1 MPPRLRHSSGMK
13 ITAIYPGTFD
23 PVTNGHVDLVR
34 RASRLF
40 ERVVVGIAASSSK
53 QPLFSLDERIELA
66 KTVLAEF
73 PQVQVM
79 GFKSLMVDFAET
91 VQANVIIRGLRAVS
105 DFEYEVQLAGMNR
118 SMKPHIETVYLSP
131 DIEYTFLS
139 STLIKDIA
147 RHGGDVS
154 KFTHPA
160 VVKALQRKFNSK

>member
-1 MPPRLRHSSGMK
+1 MT

-34 RASRLF
+34 RATRLF
-40 ERVVVGIAASSSK
+40 DRVVVAVAASAVK
-53 QPLFSLDERIELA
+53 QPLFALDERIELT

-73 PQVQVM
+73 ERVEVQ
-79 GFKSLMVDFAET
+79 GFRTLMVDFAAEIG
-91 VQANVIIRGLRAVS
+91 ADVIVRGLRAVS

-118 SMKPHIETVYLSP
+118 SMRPEIETVYLSP
-131 DIEYTFLS
+131 DLEYTFLS

-154 KFTHPA
+154 RFTHPA
-160 VVKALQRKFNSK
+160 VSRALRKKFAK

>member
-1 MPPRLRHSSGMK
+1 MS
-13 ITAIYPGTFD
+13 IIAIYPGTFD

-34 RASRLF
+34 RATRLF
-40 ERVVVGIAASSSK
+40 DRVVVAVAAGSIK

-73 PQVQVM
+73 KRVEVL
-79 GFKSLMVDFAET
+79 GFKTLMVEFAAE
-91 VQANVIIRGLRAVS
+91 VKADVIVRGLRAVS

-118 SMKPHIETVYLSP
+118 SMQPEIETVYLSP
-131 DIEYTFLS
+131 DIQYTFLS

-160 VVKALQRKFNSK
+160 VDRALQKKFPK

>member
-1 MPPRLRHSSGMK
+1 MA

-34 RASRLF
+34 RATRLF
-40 ERVVVGIAASSSK
+40 DRVVVAVAASAPK
-53 QPLFSLDERIELA
+53 QPLFALDERIELA

-73 PQVQVM
+73 ERVEVQ
-79 GFKSLMVDFAET
+79 GFRTLMVDCAAEIG
-91 VQANVIIRGLRAVS
+91 ADVIVRGLRAVS

-118 SMKPHIETVYLSP
+118 SMRPEIETVYLSP

-154 KFTHPA
+154 RFTHPA
-160 VVKALQRKFNSK
+160 VSLALRKKFAK

>member
-1 MPPRLRHSSGMK
+1 MS

-34 RASRLF
+34 RATRLF
-40 ERVVVGIAASSSK
+40 DRVVVAVAASSAK

-73 PQVQVM
+73 KRVEVL
-79 GFKSLMVDFAET
+79 GFRTLMVEFAAE
-91 VQANVIIRGLRAVS
+91 VKADVIVRGLRAVS

-118 SMKPHIETVYLSP
+118 SMQPEIETVYLSP
-131 DIEYTFLS
+131 DLEYTFLS

-160 VVKALQRKFNSK
+160 VSRALQKKFSK

>member
-1 MPPRLRHSSGMK
+1 MP

-34 RASRLF
+34 RATRLF
-40 ERVVVGIAASSSK
+40 DRVVVAVAASAAK
-53 QPLFSLDERIELA
+53 QPLFALDERIELA

-73 PQVQVM
+73 ERVEVQ
-79 GFKSLMVDFAET
+79 GFRTLMVDFAAEIG
-91 VQANVIIRGLRAVS
+91 ADVIVRGLRAVS

-118 SMKPHIETVYLSP
+118 SMRPEIETVYLSP
-131 DIEYTFLS
+131 DLEYTFLS

-154 KFTHPA
+154 RFTHPA
-160 VVKALQRKFNSK
+160 VSRALRKKFAK

>member
-1 MPPRLRHSSGMK
+1 MP

-34 RASRLF
+34 RATRLF
-40 ERVVVGIAASSSK
+40 DRVVVGVAASAGK
-53 QPLFSLDERIELA
+53 QPLFTLDERIELTRA
-66 KTVLAEF
+66 VLAEF
-73 PQVQVM
+73 KRVEVQ
-79 GFKSLMVDFAET
+79 GFKTLMVDFAVE
-91 VQANVIIRGLRAVS
+91 VGADVIVRGLRAVS

-118 SMKPHIETVYLSP
+118 SMQPKIETVYLSP

-154 KFTHPA
+154 KFTHAA
-160 VVKALQRKFNSK
+160 VNRALQKKFSK

>member
-1 MPPRLRHSSGMK
+1 MS
-13 ITAIYPGTFD
+13 IIAIYPGTFD

-34 RASRLF
+34 RATRLF
-40 ERVVVGIAASSSK
+40 DRVVVAVAAGSIK

-73 PQVQVM
+73 KRVEVL
-79 GFKSLMVDFAET
+79 GFKTLMVDFAAE
-91 VQANVIIRGLRAVS
+91 VKADVIVRGLRAVS

-118 SMKPHIETVYLSP
+118 SMQPEIETVYLSP
-131 DIEYTFLS
+131 DIQYTFLS

-160 VVKALQRKFNSK
+160 VNRALQKKFSK